1 MGALAGVKVIEIA
14 GMGPTPFC
22 GMLLGDMGADVLRI
36 DRPAPVERGIGVD
49 DRSDLRGRNKRSAII
64 DLKRPEGRDALLK
77 LVARADILI
86 EGFRPGVM
94 ERMGLGP
101 AECHAANRRLV
112 YGRATGWGQDGPL
125 ARTAGHDINYIALSG
140 ALSMIGP
147 REGPPLP
154 PLNLVGDYGG
164 GALYLA
170 FGLVCA
176 LLSSRAT
183 GQGQVVDA
191 AMIDGVSSLLTV
203 FHGLRQA
210 GCLREERGANPLDG
224 GAPFYAT
231 YQTSDGGW
239 MAVGALEERF
249 YTELLKGLGLRRDET
264 PDRAERS
271 RWPELRNLLARRF
284 LEKSR
289 DEWTTIFATGDA
301 CVSPVLSLSEAGGHP
316 HNAARRTLHDVNG
329 IAHPAP
335 APRLSHT
342 PGAIRRAPA
351 RSGAHTADALRD
363 WGFADAEITSG
374 LGAGY
379 LAAAPDQAE

>member
-1 MGALAGVKVIEIA
+1 MGALAGVKVLEMA

-49 DRSDLRGRNKRSAII
+49 DGSDLRGRNKRSAII
-64 DLKRPEGRDALLK
+64 DLKRPEGRDALLR
-77 LVARADILI
+77 LAANADILI

-101 AECHAANRRLV
+101 AECHAANPRLI

-125 ARTAGHDINYIALSG
+125 AHTAGHDINYIALSG

-147 REGPPLP
+147 REGPPVP

-170 FGLVCA
+170 FGVVSA
-176 LLSSRAT
+176 LLSARTT

-191 AMIDGVSSLLTV
+191 AMVDGAASLLTV

-210 GCLREERGANPLDG
+210 GRLNEERGANPLDG
-224 GAPFYAT
+224 GAPFYAA

-249 YTELLKGLGLRRDET
+249 YDELLEGLGLSRADP
-264 PDRAERS
+264 PDRADRGQWPALRDLFASRFRERT
-271 RWPELRNLLARRF
+271 RA
-284 LEKSR
+284 
-289 DEWTTIFATGDA
+289 EWTALFAPTDA
-301 CVSPVLSLSEAGGHP
+301 CVTPVLTLTETGGHP
-316 HNAARRTLHDVNG
+316 HNIARHALPNVDG
-329 IAHPAP
+329 IHHPAP
-335 APRLSHT
+335 APRLSRT
-342 PGAIRRAPA
+342 PGGIQRAPA
-351 RSGAHTADALRD
+351 QAGQHTAEVLRD
-363 WGFADAEITSG
+363 WGFAETEIQSG
-374 LGAGY
+374 LEARY
-379 LAAAPDQAE
+379 LADAPVTRG

>member
-1 MGALAGVKVIEIA
+1 MGALAGVKVLEIA

-64 DLKRPEGRDALLK
+64 DLKSPEGRGALLK
-77 LVARADILI
+77 LVAQADMLI
-86 EGFRPGVM
+86 EGFRPGAM

-101 AECHAANRRLV
+101 VECHAANPRLV

-125 ARTAGHDINYIALSG
+125 AQTAGHDINYIALAG

-147 REGPPLP
+147 REGPPVP

-183 GQGQVVDA
+183 GQGQIVDA
-191 AMIDGVSSLLTV
+191 AMVDGAASLLTV

-210 GCLREERGANPLDG
+210 GHLTEARGANPLDG
-224 GAPFYAT
+224 GAPFYAAYET
-231 YQTSDGGW
+231 RDGGW

-249 YTELLKGLGLRRDET
+249 YGELLKGLGLTREET
-264 PDRAERS
+264 PDRADRS
-271 RWPELRNLLARRF
+271 RWPALRELFARRF

-289 DEWTTIFATGDA
+289 DEWTAIFAPTDA
-301 CVSPVLSLSEAGGHP
+301 CVTPVLTLSETGSHP
-316 HNAARRTLHDVNG
+316 HNLARQALHDVEG

-335 APRLSHT
+335 APRLSAT
-342 PGAIRRAPA
+342 PGAIRRKPA
-351 RSGAHTADALRD
+351 RAGRHTIEALRD
-363 WGFADAEITSG
+363 WGFAPTEITSG
-374 LGAGY
+374 LEAGY
-379 LAAAPDQAE
+379 LVATPTRTG